1 MGKVMNTAIA
11 IGAGVVAMS
20 YMQKNNMI
28 SQKQLKKMQK
38 KVMKMF

>member
-1 MGKVMNTAIA
+1 MGKAINTAIA
-11 IGAGVVAMS
+11 IGAGVAAIS

-28 SQKQLKKMQK
+28 SQKQLKRMQK

>member
-1 MGKVMNTAIA
+1 MGKAINTAIA
-11 IGAGVVAMS
+11 IGASVVALS

-28 SQKQLKKMQK
+28 SQKQLKRVQR

>member
-1 MGKVMNTAIA
+1 MGKAINTAIA
-11 IGAGVVAMS
+11 IGAGVVALS

-28 SQKQLKKMQK
+28 SQKQLKKVQR